1 MKNEDLIVLTVLPL
15 ERASQLKE
23 ILLDNDIEVELDPI
37 RSIQPLFIP
46 RVNVRISVLYMD
58 KLLAFLDLNSKVKD
72 DYSITLEPPLV
83 TTDEVLLPVD
93 FSEYTWKACEFAFDY
108 CYKYGGKIV
117 FLHSYLIP
125 QVPYVSPETDASYLN
140 SADYISTQQR
150 IEEAEKQVSEFKSQ
164 VEGAIRDC
172 NMKPVDYRFV
182 LREGVAED
190 EIRLWSKKHKPQLI
204 VMGTRGCDEKEN
216 DLLGSVT
223 AEVVD
228 VSTTPVLAI
237 PKYGSFIKIDQMD
250 KLAFLTDFD
259 ERDLYSYDNLMH
271 LDGFNEKQI
280 VFFVLKEKNNLEGE
294 SVTMKLK
301 ERYPDVK
308 IDFKILDEEELLND
322 INSLITE
329 LSVDVLVVPTH
340 KRNIFSRLFNP
351 SIAQKI
357 VFHSD
362 TPILA
367 IRDEY

>member
-1 MKNEDLIVLTVLPL
+1 MKTADLITLTMLPQ
-15 ERASQLKE
+15 ERATELKE
-23 ILLDNDIEVELDPI
+23 LLLKHEIEVECVPV
-37 RSIQPLFIP
+37 RTIQPLFWP
-46 RVNVRISVLYMD
+46 RVEVCVSVMYMD
-58 KLLAFLDLNSKVKD
+58 KLASFLDVNKNVKEE
-72 DYSITLEPPLV
+72 YSISLEPAQI
-83 TTDEVLLPVD
+83 TTNEVLLPVD
-93 FSEYTWKACEFAFDY
+93 FSEYTWKACKFAFDY

-125 QVPYVSPETDASYLN
+125 QVPYVSPETDIAFVN
-140 SADYISTQQR
+140 SADYISNHQR
-150 IEEAEKQVSEFKSQ
+150 VEEAEKMVKEFKAKI
-164 VEGAIRDC
+164 EDAIKESEL
-172 NMKPVDYRFV
+172 KPVDYTFE

-190 EIRLWSKKHKPQLI
+190 EIRIWAKRHNPQLI
-204 VMGTRGCDEKEN
+204 VMGTRGSDEKET
-216 DLLGSVT
+216 DFLGSVT

-228 VSTTPVLAI
+228 ATSTPVLAI
-237 PKYGSFIKIDQMD
+237 PKYCSFVKIDQID

-259 ERDLYSYDNLMH
+259 MHDLYSYDNLMH
-271 LDGFNEKQI
+271 LDGFNEKKVI
-280 VFFVLKEKNNLEGE
+280 FFVLKSKDNLEGR

-301 ERYPDVK
+301 ERYPDVP
-308 IDFKILDEEELLND
+308 IDFKILDEEELLGN

-367 IRDEY
+367 IRDVY